1 MGQIENCRAQE
12 LFFDVKNPRL
22 VEFEH
27 TSDEKKILN
36 ILWDNMAV
44 NEIVMSI
51 LANGFFENEAMYVVI
66 ENGKKI
72 VVEGNRRLAAVKAI
86 LDPSAI
92 LNGGMNRYQDRITQK
107 LVDELTNNLPVII
120 LHNREE
126 TWRYIGFKHVNGAVK
141 WDSYAKAEYIAQV
154 HNEYGIELKDIAEQI
169 GDSNKI
175 TLKLYQGLMVLR
187 QASRDT
193 EFKIDDVYYKRVY
206 FSHVYTAVSYEGF
219 QKFLGI
225 DITNNTD
232 TPVPDDKLKNLE
244 EVMYWLLGSN
254 KKNIK
259 PVIRSQNPDLRN
271 LNNVL
276 HSPEAIQLLRA
287 TKDLDK
293 AYETSIEASDI
304 FYQAI
309 VEAKMNITK
318 ALSKISVYDGDE
330 DMLKTVIEL
339 ADGADALYS
348 GMKEKYKETRGES
361 NQRRTL
367 D

>member
-1 MGQIENCRAQE
+1 MGQIEKCKAQE
-12 LFFDVKNPRL
+12 LFFDARNPRL

-27 TSDEKKILN
+27 TSDENKILN

-51 LANGFFENEAMYVVI
+51 LANGFFENEAMYVII
-66 ENGKKI
+66 ENGRKI
-72 VVEGNRRLAAVKAI
+72 VIEGNRRLAAVKAI
-86 LDPSAI
+86 LEPSAI
-92 LNGGMNRYQDRITQK
+92 LNGGMNRYKERITQK
-107 LVDELTNNLPVII
+107 LLDDLTNNLPIII
-120 LHNREE
+120 LNSRED

-187 QASRDT
+187 QANRDT

-206 FSHVYTAVSYEGF
+206 FSHVYTAISYEGF

-225 DITNNTD
+225 DITRHTD
-232 TPVPDDKLKNLE
+232 NPVPDDKIKNLE

-254 KKNIK
+254 KKKIK
-259 PVIRSQNPDLRN
+259 PIIRSQNPDLRN

-276 HSPEAIQLLRA
+276 NSPEAIQLLRA

-293 AYETSIEASDI
+293 AYETSIEATDI

-309 VEAKMNITK
+309 VGAKMNITK
-318 ALSKISVYDGDE
+318 ALSKISVYDGNE
-330 DMLKTVIEL
+330 DMLRTVIEL
-339 ADGADALYS
+339 ADAADALYS
-348 GMKEKYKETRGES
+348 GMKDKYKGTWGES
-361 NQRRTL
+361 SQKRSL